1 MVPDAMSLWLALARS
16 DALPL
21 WSTPY
26 DFRALRRNASQELV
40 RRDHQLKHVCNAYR
54 IKSIAFPIHSDHLL
68 RANACLE
75 N

>member
-1 MVPDAMSLWLALARS
+1 M
-16 DALPL
+16 
-21 WSTPY
+21 
-26 DFRALRRNASQELV
+26 